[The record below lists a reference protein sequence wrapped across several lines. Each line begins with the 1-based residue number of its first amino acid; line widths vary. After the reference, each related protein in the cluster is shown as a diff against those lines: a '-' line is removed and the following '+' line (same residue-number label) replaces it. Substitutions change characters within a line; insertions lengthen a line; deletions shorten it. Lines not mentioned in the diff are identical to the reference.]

1 MALPKKWGDG
11 DPLVLAI
18 PLRKAMTNHDNHF
31 FGDVDATW
39 HYLDYLLPYFQPQD
53 DPLRS
58 AGRHARARMQR
69 LETMGSRLGEHL
81 PRSMTDLD

>member
-11 DPLVLAI
+11 DPLVLAM

-39 HYLDYLLPYFQPQD
+39 HYLLPFA
-53 DPLRS
+53 LFS
-58 AGRHARARMQR
+58 APG
-69 LETMGSRLGEHL
+69 
-81 PRSMTDLD
+81 